1 MKKHKLIIL
10 TILIL
15 SLGLLLIIPIY
26 KDYSNNKRY
35 NQIKEDIQEDIASYL
50 KITRPYC
57 TPSEATSTMTDEALV
72 YQRGMDKEKLLDVD
86 KKSYCKVR
94 IEIRCVAENKLAW
107 DTYLKCN
114 DYEDEN
120 YSNWEDR

>member
-10 TILIL
+10 TITFL

-26 KDYSNNKRY
+26 KDYSNNQRY
-35 NQIKEDIQEDIASYL
+35 NQIKEDIQKDIASYL
-50 KITRPYC
+50 KITSPYC
-57 TPSEATSTMTDEALV
+57 TPSNSTTTMTDEALV

-94 IEIRCVAENKLAW
+94 IEIRCVDENKLEW
-107 DTYLKCN
+107 DTYLKCK
-114 DYEDEN
+114 DYEDKN
-120 YSNWEDR
+120 YSNWENR

>member
-10 TILIL
+10 TITFL

-26 KDYSNNKRY
+26 KDYSNNQRY
-35 NQIKEDIQEDIASYL
+35 NQIKEDIQKDIASYL
-50 KITRPYC
+50 KITSPYC
-57 TPSEATSTMTDEALV
+57 TPSNSTTTMTDEALV

-94 IEIRCVAENKLAW
+94 IEIRCFDENKLEW
-107 DTYLKCN
+107 DTYLKCK
-114 DYEDEN
+114 DYEDKN
-120 YSNWEDR
+120 YSNWENR